1 MASSTQEIPAT
12 MKEENDAESFE
23 GAEQINVPEEG
34 IVLDAGREVRAKLY
48 MGQVGLPEN
57 FAEGRD

>member
-1 MASSTQEIPAT
+1 